1 VYQKYLGY
9 FDGNPAN
16 MHPLPPE
23 DAAVRYVDFMGGP
36 DAVLEK
42 ARVAYDEGD
51 FRWVAEVVNH
61 VVFADPDNTEA
72 RRLQANAL
80 EQLGYQAE
88 SGQWRNFYLSAAS
101 ELRNGITTA
110 DTARTERADMINA
123 LTLSELFNA
132 LAVRL
137 NGPGAAGKRT
147 VVNFHFSDSD
157 EDYLVTLANGVLN
170 HAVGKRVSDADVN
183 VELTRRAF
191 LGMAMA
197 GVPVEQLIESNTIQV
212 DGDVDALVELIGLL
226 DSFEFWFNIVTP

>member
-1 VYQKYLGY
+1 
-9 FDGNPAN
+9 
-16 MHPLPPE
+16 
-23 DAAVRYVDFMGGP
+23 
-36 DAVLEK
+36 
-42 ARVAYDEGD
+42 
-51 FRWVAEVVNH
+51 
-61 VVFADPDNTEA
+61 
-72 RRLQANAL
+72 
-80 EQLGYQAE
+80 
-88 SGQWRNFYLSAAS
+88 
-101 ELRNGITTA
+101 
-110 DTARTERADMINA
+110 MINA
-123 LTLSELFNA
+123 LTLSELLDA

-137 NGPGAAGKRT
+137 NGPEAAGKRT